1 MRYCDAHQKRLRNPE
16 NLNGVRWM
24 TDSRSAMTILTVASP
39 HAKSSSPSDDL
50 SMKRLYSLIM
60 KHSKVQVIKMQPT
73 TTMTPP

>member
-1 MRYCDAHQKRLRNPE
+1 MRYCDTRYQRLCNPKD
-16 NLNGVRWM
+16 LTGIRLMV
-24 TDSRSAMTILTVASP
+24 DSRFGMTVLTVASP

-60 KHSKVQVIKMQPT
+60 KHSKVQVIRMQPT